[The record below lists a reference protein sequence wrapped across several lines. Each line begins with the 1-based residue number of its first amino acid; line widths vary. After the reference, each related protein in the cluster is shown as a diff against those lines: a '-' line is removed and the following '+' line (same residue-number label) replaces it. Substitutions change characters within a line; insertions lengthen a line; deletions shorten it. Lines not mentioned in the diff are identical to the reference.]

1 MKRQQLTI
9 AHRMNIK
16 PKTAIVIAGPTAIGK
31 THLAIQ
37 LALHFGTKIVS
48 ADSRQCY
55 AELNIGVAKPS
66 LEELQTVPHYFI
78 NSHSIH
84 QQVDAAVYEQYALDS
99 LSKIFEQS
107 DTAIV
112 VGGTGLYIK
121 ALCEG
126 VDEMP
131 PIPENIREEVRNGF
145 REYGIEWLR
154 QEVSQLD
161 PLYFQTGEIQN
172 PHRLMRALEFFKT
185 TGQSIRTYQK
195 GSVKER
201 PFNIIKIGLQLPKEE
216 LYQRIHTRVDQMIL
230 QGQVEEVR
238 NLLPYQHLKALQTV
252 GYKEIFDHLNG
263 LCSLDAAIEF
273 IKTST
278 RQYAKRQMTWFKKD
292 VGFEWFSPFEYENI
306 IAFLNKKV
314 I

>member
-1 MKRQQLTI
+1 MPEPMI
-9 AHRMNIK
+9 AHRMNTK
-16 PKTAIVIAGPTAIGK
+16 SKTAIVIAGPTAIGK
-31 THLAIQ
+31 TRLAIQ
-37 LALHFGTKIVS
+37 LAQHFGTEIVS

-55 AELNIGVAKPS
+55 TELNIGVAKPS
-66 LEELQTVPHYFI
+66 PEELQTVHHYFI

-99 LSKIFEQS
+99 LAKIFEQN

-131 PIPENIREEVRNGF
+131 AIPENIREEVRAGF
-145 REYGIEWLR
+145 RESGIEWLR

-172 PHRLMRALEFFKT
+172 PHRLMRALEFFKA
-185 TGQSIRTYQK
+185 TGQSIRTFQK
-195 GSVKER
+195 GAVKER
-201 PFNIIKIGLQLPKEE
+201 SFNIVKIGLQLPKEE
-216 LYQRIHTRVDQMIL
+216 LYQRIHIRVDQMIE
-230 QGQVEEVR
+230 QGLVEEVR
-238 NLLPYQHLKALQTV
+238 GLLPFQELKALQTV

-263 LCSLDAAIEF
+263 LCSLDAAVEF

-292 VGFEWFSPFEYENI
+292 AGFEWFSPFEEEKVF
-306 IAFLNKKV
+306 AFVKTQPPSQ
-314 I
+314 